1 MFTKRRILA
10 FTGIRSDYDLMS
22 LIYKEMNKRETFE
35 IGLVVSGAHL
45 SETYGYTCEQ
55 IEKDGIPI
63 VAKIENL
70 FDSNSKGAR
79 LKSLAILLQDSISH
93 IEKFNPDAIIFA
105 GDREEVMVGGL
116 VGSYLRIPTIHFF
129 GGDHATDG
137 NVDNV
142 IRHATSKLANIHFVA
157 HDEAKKRLINMGE
170 ESFRIFNMGS
180 PALDKFKN
188 TELITKKELLNKLMI
203 NNFNNYAV
211 VIFHPIIGEEKSA
224 GRYFEEILITLKNRN
239 IKACISYPN
248 VDAGNK
254 EIITM
259 LRKYENE
266 ENFYFYKNLDRN
278 LFVNLLRHCEF
289 LIGNSS
295 LGLFEA
301 PLIKKP
307 VINVGSRQK
316 GRLAPS
322 NVVFVDQGIDNINTG
337 IQIILSKKFKKQL
350 QKVISI
356 YGDGNSVNKI
366 VDSLENIQFNKYLIK
381 SYDPLKGVE

>member
-1 MFTKRRILA
+1 MCIKKRILA

-22 LIYKEMNKRETFE
+22 LIYKEMNMRETFE

-45 SETYGYTCEQ
+45 SKTYGYTCKQ
-55 IEKDGIPI
+55 IEMDDIPI

-70 FDSNSKGAR
+70 FDSNSKSAR

-93 IEKFNPDAIIFA
+93 IEKFNPDAIMFA
-105 GDREEVMVGGL
+105 GDREEVMVAGL
-116 VGSYLRIPTIHFF
+116 IGAYLRIPTIHFF

-142 IRHATSKLANIHFVA
+142 IRHATSKLANIHFVV

-170 ESFRIFNMGS
+170 EPFRIFNMGS

-188 TELITKKELLNKLMI
+188 TGLIEKKELLNKLNI
-203 NNFNNYAV
+203 DKFDNYAV
-211 VIFHPIIGEEKSA
+211 VIFHPIIGEEQNA
-224 GRYFEEILITLKNRN
+224 GRYFEEILIALKNRN

-254 EIITM
+254 EIITT
-259 LRKYENE
+259 LRKYEYE
-266 ENFYFYKNLDRN
+266 ENFYFYKNLDRD

-307 VINVGSRQK
+307 VINVGNRQK
-316 GRLAPS
+316 GRLAPG
-322 NVVFVDQGIDNINTG
+322 NVIFVDQGIENINNG
-337 IQIILSKKFKKQL
+337 IDVILSYEFKKQL
-350 QKVISI
+350 QKVNSI
-356 YGDGNSVNKI
+356 YGDGNSVIKI
-366 VDSLENIQFNKYLIK
+366 VDCLENIEFDKYLVK
-381 SYDPLKGVE
+381 SHDPLKGDE